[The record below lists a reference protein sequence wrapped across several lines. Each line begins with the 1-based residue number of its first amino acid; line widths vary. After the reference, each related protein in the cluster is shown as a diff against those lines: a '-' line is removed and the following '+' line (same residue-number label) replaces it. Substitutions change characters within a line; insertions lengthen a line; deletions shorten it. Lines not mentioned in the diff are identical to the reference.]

1 MSLLRFVFQ
10 NDYGLGF
17 DAEIEGLVKKYIRTE
32 AKFNRLRRSN
42 DTVWEYLKTDVEQV
56 WQDIKTRCA
65 RRSCAL
71 LALLH

>member
-42 DTVWEYLKTDVEQV
+42 DTVWEYLKQTLNKSGR
-56 WQDIKTRCA
+56 IS
-65 RRSCAL
+65 RRVAQGAVAL
-71 LALLH
+71 Y